1 MNAMT
6 RRQLVIKN
14 LLRNRRRT
22 ILTFLSIA
30 ISITLLAA
38 FCATYRYF
46 GAPLMPSEFR
56 LVLMVAARTSMM
68 TPLPLS
74 YGERIA
80 RLPGVAAATPINMFD
95 GLYGGQDDLLFA
107 LASDPAAFFKVYS
120 DWHLPEDQRAAYIRE
135 KTAALAGRRTALKYG
150 WKLGDRIHLRS
161 PGYHV
166 DVDLILRGIYTA
178 EDESLMGFHW
188 DYLNEVLGR
197 TDRPGGFW
205 VRART
210 EAEVPR
216 LMQAID
222 NQFRNG
228 EMETR
233 TQPMGQWTLD
243 MLAMIGNVKL
253 IVLSISAA
261 MVFAILLVVANTMG
275 MSIRERT
282 AELAVLRVLG
292 YRPKHLLALL
302 AAEALTVSLAGALA
316 GCLAAGAVFAL
327 LGGYRVGGAM
337 PIYIQVDAVTVVVV
351 LSVAVGIGLAST
363 LLPAYRASR
372 MRIAEALRYVG

>member
-1 MNAMT
+1 MT

-30 ISITLLAA
+30 TSITLLTG

-46 GAPLMPSEFR
+46 DAPLMPSDFR
-56 LVLMVAARTSMM
+56 LLLMVSARTSMM
-68 TPLPLS
+68 IPLPLS

-80 RLPGVAAATPINMFD
+80 RLPGVAATTPVNMVD

-107 LASDPAAFFKVYS
+107 LASDPAAFFKVYP
-120 DWHLPEDQRAAYIRE
+120 DWQLPEDQRVAYLRE

-166 DVDLILRGIYTA
+166 DLDLILRGIYTA
-178 EDESLMGFHW
+178 EDESLLGFHW
-188 DYLNEVLGR
+188 DYLNEAQGR
-197 TDRPGGFW
+197 LDKPGGYW

-210 EAEVPR
+210 EEDVPR
-216 LMQAID
+216 LMQTID

-228 EMETR
+228 GMETR
-233 TQPMGQWTLD
+233 TQPMGQWVLD
-243 MLAMIGNVKL
+243 FLAMIGNVKL
-253 IVLSISAA
+253 IVLSVSAA
-261 MVFAILLVVANTMG
+261 MVFAVLLVVANTMG

-282 AELAVLRVLG
+282 TELAILRVLG
-292 YRPKHLLALL
+292 FQPKQLLALL
-302 AAEALTVSLAGALA
+302 AAEALTVSVAGALV
-316 GCLAAGAVFAL
+316 GCLAAGIAFAL
-327 LGGYRVGGAM
+327 IGGYRVGGAM
-337 PIYIQVDAVTVVVV
+337 PIYIQVDVVTVGVV
-351 LSVAVGIGLAST
+351 LSVAIGVGLCST
-363 LLPAYRASR
+363 LVPAYRTSR
-372 MRIAEALRYVG
+372 MRIAEALRYTG

>member
-1 MNAMT
+1 MT
-6 RRQLVIKN
+6 RSQLVIKN

-30 ISITLLAA
+30 TSITLLTA

-46 GAPLMPSEFR
+46 ENPIMPSDWR
-56 LVLMVAARTSMM
+56 LLLTVSPRTSLMI
-68 TPLPLS
+68 PLPLS
-74 YGERIA
+74 YGERIV
-80 RLPGVAAATPINMFD
+80 RLPGVGAITPVNMVD
-95 GLYGGQDDLLFA
+95 GLYGARDDFMFA
-107 LASDPAAFFKVYS
+107 LAADPATFLKVYT

-135 KTAALAGRRTALKYG
+135 KTAALAGRRTALKYA

-166 DVDLILRGIYTA
+166 DLDLILRGIYTA
-178 EDESLMGFHW
+178 EDESLLAFHW
-188 DYLNEVLGR
+188 DYLNEALGR
-197 TDRPGGFW
+197 PDKPGGFW

-210 EAEVPR
+210 EADVPR
-216 LMQAID
+216 LMQTID

-233 TQPMGQWTLD
+233 TQPMAQWMLD

-253 IVLSISAA
+253 IVLSVSAA
-261 MVFAILLVVANTMG
+261 MVFAVLLVVANTMG

-282 AELAVLRVLG
+282 AELAILRVLG
-292 YRPKHLLALL
+292 FQPRHLLALL
-302 AAEALTVSLAGALA
+302 AAEGLTVSVAGALV
-316 GCLAAGAVFAL
+316 GCLLAGTAFAL
-327 LGGYRVGGAM
+327 IGGYRVGGAM
-337 PIYIQVDAVTVVVV
+337 AIYIQVDVVTVGVV
-351 LSVAVGIGLAST
+351 LSVAIGIGLSST

-372 MRIAEALRYVG
+372 MSIADALRYTG

>member
-1 MNAMT
+1 MT
-6 RRQLVIKN
+6 RRQLIIKN

-30 ISITLLAA
+30 TSITLLTA

-46 GAPLMPSEFR
+46 GNPLMPSDFR
-56 LVLMVAARTSMM
+56 LLLMVAPRTSLMV
-68 TPLPLS
+68 PLPLS

-80 RLPGVAAATPINMFD
+80 RLPGVVATTPVNMVD
-95 GLYGGQDDLLFA
+95 GLYGGQDDFMFA
-107 LASDPAAFFKVYS
+107 LASDPATFLKVYT

-135 KTAALAGRRTALKYG
+135 KTAALAGHRTALKYG

-166 DVDLILRGIYTA
+166 DLDLILRGIYTA
-178 EDESLMGFHW
+178 EDESLLAFHW
-188 DYLNEVLGR
+188 DYLNDALGR
-197 TDRPGGFW
+197 PDKPGGFW

-210 EAEVPR
+210 EEDVPR
-216 LMQAID
+216 LMQTID

-233 TQPMGQWTLD
+233 TQPMAQWMLD

-253 IVLSISAA
+253 IVLSVSAA
-261 MVFAILLVVANTMG
+261 MVFAVLLVVANTMG

-282 AELAVLRVLG
+282 AELAILRVLG
-292 YRPKHLLALL
+292 FQPKHLLALL
-302 AAEALTVSLAGALA
+302 AAESLAISVAGALV
-316 GCLAAGAVFAL
+316 GCLSAGICFAL
-327 LGGYRVGGAM
+327 IGGYRVGGAM
-337 PIYIQVDAVTVVVV
+337 PIYIQVDVVTMGVV
-351 LSVAVGIGLAST
+351 LSVAIGIGLSST
-363 LLPAYRASR
+363 LAPAYRASHLS
-372 MRIAEALRYVG
+372 IAEALRYTG

>member
-1 MNAMT
+1 MT
-6 RRQLVIKN
+6 RPQLVIKN

-38 FCATYRYF
+38 FCAIYRF
-46 GAPLMPSEFR
+46 FDNPPMPSEWR
-56 LVLMVAARTSMM
+56 LVLTVGARTSLLLR
-68 TPLPLS
+68 LPLS
-74 YGERIA
+74 YADRIA
-80 RLPGVAAATPINMFD
+80 RLPGVAAVSPVNMVD
-95 GLYGGQDDLLFA
+95 SLYGAHDDYMFA
-107 LASDPAAFFKVYS
+107 LASDPATFFKIYP
-120 DWHLPEDQRAAYIRE
+120 DWYLPEEQLAAYKRE
-135 KTAALAGRRTALKYG
+135 KTAAIAGRVNALKYG

-161 PGYHV
+161 PGYNV
-166 DVDLILRGIYTA
+166 ELDLTLRGIYTGQ
-178 EDESLMGFHW
+178 DESLLGVHW
-188 DYLNEVLGR
+188 DYLNDLEGR
-197 TDRPGGFW
+197 PDKPGAFM

-210 EAEVPR
+210 EADVPR

-233 TQPMGQWTLD
+233 TQPMGQWVLEFLS
-243 MLAMIGNVKL
+243 MVGNVKL

-282 AELAVLRVLG
+282 AELAILRVLG
-292 YRPKHLLALL
+292 YQPKHLLGLL
-302 AAEALTVSLAGALA
+302 AAEALVVSVAGALL
-316 GCLAAGAVFAL
+316 GCLLAGGAFAL
-327 LGGYRVGGAM
+327 IRGYRVGGAM
-337 PIYIQVDAVTVVVV
+337 GIYIQVDAVTMGVI
-351 LSVAVGIGLAST
+351 LTVAIGIGLSSA

-372 MRIAEALRYVG
+372 MSIADALRFVG

>member
-1 MNAMT
+1 MT
-6 RRQLVIKN
+6 RRQLVTKN

-22 ILTFLSIA
+22 ILTFLSVA
-30 ISITLLAA
+30 ISITLLTA

-46 GAPLMPSEFR
+46 EAPLMPSEFR
-56 LVLMVAARTSMM
+56 LVLMVSARASMM

-80 RLPGVAAATPINMFD
+80 RLAGVAAATPINMVD
-95 GLYGGQDDLLFA
+95 ELYGGQDDLLFA
-107 LASDPAAFFKVYS
+107 LASDPEGFFRVYS
-120 DWHLPEDQRAAYIRE
+120 DWHLPEEQRAAYLHER
-135 KTAALAGRRTALKYG
+135 TAALAGRRTALKYG

-166 DVDLILRGIYTA
+166 DLDLILRGIYTA
-178 EDESLMGFHW
+178 EDESLLGFHW
-188 DYLNEVLGR
+188 DYLNEALGR
-197 TDRPGGFW
+197 PDTPGGFW

-210 EAEVPR
+210 EEDVPR

-228 EMETR
+228 QMETR
-233 TQPMGQWTLD
+233 TQPMGQWVLD
-243 MLAMIGNVKL
+243 MLGMIGNVKL

-275 MSIRERT
+275 MSIRERI
-282 AELAVLRVLG
+282 AELAILRVLG
-292 YRPKHLLALL
+292 FRPKQLLALL
-302 AAEALTVSLAGALA
+302 AAEGLTVSLAGALA
-316 GCLAAGAVFAL
+316 GCLLAGTAFAFL
-327 LGGYRVGGAM
+327 AGYRVGGAM
-337 PIYIQVDAVTVVVV
+337 PIYIKVDAFTVGVV
-351 LSVAVGIGLAST
+351 LSVAMGIGLAST

-372 MRIAEALRYVG
+372 MSIAEALRYTG

>member
-1 MNAMT
+1 MT

-30 ISITLLAA
+30 TSITLLTA

-46 GAPLMPSEFR
+46 GNPLMPSDFR
-56 LVLMVAARTSMM
+56 LLLMVAPRASLMV
-68 TPLPLS
+68 PLPLS

-80 RLPGVAAATPINMFD
+80 RLPGVVATTPINMVD

-107 LASDPAAFFKVYS
+107 LASDPATFLKVYT

-135 KTAALAGRRTALKYG
+135 KTAALAGRRTALKYA

-166 DVDLILRGIYTA
+166 DLDLILRGIYSA
-178 EDESLMGFHW
+178 EDESLLAFHW
-188 DYLNEVLGR
+188 DYLNDALGR
-197 TDRPGGFW
+197 PNKPGGFW

-210 EAEVPR
+210 EEDVPR
-216 LMQAID
+216 LMQTID

-233 TQPMGQWTLD
+233 TQPMAQWVLD
-243 MLAMIGNVKL
+243 LLAMIGNVKL
-253 IVLSISAA
+253 IVLSVSAA
-261 MVFAILLVVANTMG
+261 MVFAVLLVVANTMG

-282 AELAVLRVLG
+282 AELAILRVLG
-292 YRPKHLLALL
+292 FQPKHLLALL
-302 AAEALTVSLAGALA
+302 AAESLAISVAGALV
-316 GCLAAGAVFAL
+316 GCLSAGICFAL
-327 LGGYRVGGAM
+327 IGGYRVGGAM
-337 PIYIQVDAVTVVVV
+337 PIYIQVDVVTMGVV
-351 LSVAVGIGLAST
+351 LSVAIGIGLSST
-363 LLPAYRASR
+363 LAPAYRASHLS
-372 MRIAEALRYVG
+372 IAEALRYTG

>member
-1 MNAMT
+1 MT
-6 RRQLVIKN
+6 RSQLVIKN

-30 ISITLLAA
+30 TSITLLTA
-38 FCATYRYF
+38 FCATYRYL
-46 GAPLMPSEFR
+46 ANPLMPSEWR
-56 LVLMVAARTSMM
+56 LLLTVSPRVSLMI
-68 TPLPLS
+68 PLPLS

-80 RLPGVAAATPINMFD
+80 RLPGVVATTPVNMVD
-95 GLYGGQDDLLFA
+95 GLYGGQDDFMFA
-107 LASDPAAFFKVYS
+107 LAADPAAFLEVYT
-120 DWHLPEDQRAAYIRE
+120 DWHVPEDQRAAYIRE

-166 DVDLILRGIYTA
+166 DLDLTLRGIYTGD
-178 EDESLMGFHW
+178 DESLLGFHW
-188 DYLNEVLGR
+188 DYLNEAQGR
-197 TDRPGGFW
+197 LDKAGAFL

-210 EAEVPR
+210 EEDVPR

-233 TQPMGQWTLD
+233 TQPMGQWVLD
-243 MLAMIGNVKL
+243 FLAMIGNVKL

-282 AELAVLRVLG
+282 AELAILRVLG
-292 YRPKHLLALL
+292 FPPRQLLALL
-302 AAEALTVSLAGALA
+302 AAEALTVSVAGALL
-316 GCLAAGAVFAL
+316 GCLLAGTAFAL
-327 LGGYRVGGAM
+327 IGGYRIGGAM
-337 PIYIQVDAVTVVVV
+337 SIYIHLDVVTVGVV
-351 LSVAVGIGLAST
+351 LSVAIGIGLFST

-372 MRIAEALRYVG
+372 MSIADALRYTG

>member
-1 MNAMT
+1 MT
-6 RRQLVIKN
+6 RRQLIIKN

-30 ISITLLAA
+30 TSITLLTA

-46 GAPLMPSEFR
+46 GNPLMPSDFR
-56 LVLMVAARTSMM
+56 LLLMVAPRTSLMV
-68 TPLPLS
+68 PLPLS

-80 RLPGVAAATPINMFD
+80 RLPGVVATTPVNMVD
-95 GLYGGQDDLLFA
+95 GLYGGQDDFMFA
-107 LASDPAAFFKVYS
+107 LASDPATFLKVYT

-135 KTAALAGRRTALKYG
+135 KTAALAGHRTALKYG

-166 DVDLILRGIYTA
+166 DLDLILRGIYTA
-178 EDESLMGFHW
+178 EDESLLAFHW
-188 DYLNEVLGR
+188 DYLNDALGR
-197 TDRPGGFW
+197 PDKPGGFW

-210 EAEVPR
+210 EEDVPR
-216 LMQAID
+216 LMQTID

-233 TQPMGQWTLD
+233 TQPMAQWMLD

-253 IVLSISAA
+253 TVLSVSAA
-261 MVFAILLVVANTMG
+261 MVFAVLLVVANTMG

-282 AELAVLRVLG
+282 AELAILRVLG
-292 YRPKHLLALL
+292 FQPKHLLALL
-302 AAEALTVSLAGALA
+302 AAESLAISVAGALV
-316 GCLAAGAVFAL
+316 GCLSAGICFAL
-327 LGGYRVGGAM
+327 IGGYRVGGAM
-337 PIYIQVDAVTVVVV
+337 PIYIQVDVVTMGVV
-351 LSVAVGIGLAST
+351 LSVAIGIGLSST
-363 LLPAYRASR
+363 LAPAYRASHLS
-372 MRIAEALRYVG
+372 IAEALRYTG

>member
-1 MNAMT
+1 MT
-6 RRQLVIKN
+6 CRQLVFKN

-22 ILTFLSIA
+22 ILTFLSVA
-30 ISITLLAA
+30 ISITLLTA

-46 GAPLMPSEFR
+46 DSPLMPRDFR
-56 LVLMVAARTSMM
+56 LVLMVTARASMM

-80 RLPGVAAATPINMFD
+80 RLPGVAAATPINMVD

-107 LASDPAAFFKVYS
+107 LASDPSTFFRVYS
-120 DWHLPEDQRAAYIRE
+120 EWRLPEDQRAAYLRE
-135 KTAALAGRRTALKYG
+135 RTALVAGRRTALKYG

-166 DVDLILRGIYTA
+166 DLDLVLRAIYTS
-178 EDESLMGFHW
+178 EDESLLGFHW
-188 DYLNEVLGR
+188 DYLNEALGR
-197 TDRPGGFW
+197 PDKPGGYW

-210 EAEVPR
+210 EADVPR

-222 NQFRNG
+222 KQFHNG

-233 TQPMGQWTLD
+233 TQPMGQWMLD
-243 MLAMIGNVKL
+243 LLAMIGNVKL

-282 AELAVLRVLG
+282 AELAILRVLG
-292 YRPKHLLALL
+292 FQPKYLMTLL
-302 AAEALTVSLAGALA
+302 AAEALTVSVAGALLGCLLAGAAFTLIR
-316 GCLAAGAVFAL
+316 GF
-327 LGGYRVGGAM
+327 RVGGAM
-337 PIYIQVDAVTVVVV
+337 PIYIQVDAVTVGVV
-351 LSVAVGIGLAST
+351 LSVAIGIGLSST
-363 LLPAYRASR
+363 LTSAYRAAS
-372 MRIAEALRYVG
+372 MSLAEALRYVG